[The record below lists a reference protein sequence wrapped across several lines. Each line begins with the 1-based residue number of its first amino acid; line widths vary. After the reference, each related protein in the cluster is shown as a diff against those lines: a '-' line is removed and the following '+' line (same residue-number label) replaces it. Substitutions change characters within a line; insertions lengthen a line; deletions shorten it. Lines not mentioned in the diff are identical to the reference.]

1 MPKKK
6 IKPKIKPKKITKKVT
21 KVTKTKPITPI
32 FSQKKELQPINI
44 SKKSSFLRA
53 CQFGAL
59 TAQEIESWSQSYK
72 KTN

>member
-32 FSQKKELQPINI
+32 FSQKKEL
-44 SKKSSFLRA
+44 
-53 CQFGAL
+53 
-59 TAQEIESWSQSYK
+59 
-72 KTN
+72 